1 MKHLKRTLSMTLAAA
16 LLTGTLSVHAG
27 AEESAA
33 FTDADQINYREAV
46 DTMTQLGIIAGKDS
60 GAFDP
65 QGLVTRAEAAKL
77 LAVMLVGG
85 QEDKL
90 VLSEEAP
97 AFTDSQD
104 HWARDYIAFCVQKGV
119 IAGRSEETFDP
130 DGQVTGSELAKM
142 ALVALGYDPIVF
154 GLTGADWEI
163 SVNAYVNQP
172 NVNLYAGLKDE
183 IDPFEAI
190 TREQAAQLLSN
201 TLNAQMMSDSP
212 TQTGVENGEEV
223 TTFHTPKKDEAGDP
237 VTFRME
243 YFAQPAEEQTPEA

>member
-1 MKHLKRTLSMTLAAA
+1 MKHLKRVLSLSLTAA
-16 LLTGTLSVHAG
+16 LLTGALSVHAG
-27 AEESAA
+27 AVEPTA
-33 FTDADQINYREAV
+33 FTDADQINHREAV
-46 DTMTQLGIIAGKDS
+46 DAMTQLGIIAGKDS

-85 QEDKL
+85 QADKL

-104 HWARDYIAFCVQKGV
+104 HWAKDYIAFCVQQGV

-130 DGQVTGSELAKM
+130 DGEVTGSELAKM
-142 ALVALGYDPIVF
+142 ALVALGYDPDTF

-163 SVNAYVNQP
+163 STNAYANQP
-172 NVNLYAGLKDE
+172 NVNLYAELKSE
-183 IDPFEAI
+183 ISPSEPA
-190 TREQAAQLLSN
+190 TREQAAQLLFN
-201 TLNAQMMSDSP
+201 ALNAQMMSAAP
-212 TQTGVENGEEV
+212 TQTSEEDGEEV
-223 TTFHTPKKDEAGDP
+223 TTFLTPKQNEAGEP

-243 YFAQPAEEQTPEA
+243 YFGQPAEEQTPEA